1 MIKKQHNAIGF
12 FLISFLFTGILLL
25 FCLFGNHLS
34 LEKTKDTLAKGTY
47 TVILDAGHGGEDGG
61 ASSADGILEKELNL
75 SIAEQIGAELE
86 RQGISVIYTRTE
98 DILLYDRNVDYK
110 GRKKL
115 LDLAARLKIA
125 RETENSVF
133 VSIHMNSFPQKQYH
147 GLQVYYSAHHPLSQA
162 LALSVQ
168 NTVKE
173 TLDPSNQ
180 RKIKKADSSI
190 YLLDRNEKPA
200 ILIECG
206 FLSNDEEARK
216 LATDDYQE
224 KLSRSIAQGLLQALK
239 ANHPQ

>member
-147 GLQVYYSAHHPLSQA
+147 GLQVYYSAHHPLSQT

-224 KLSRSIAQGLLQALK
+224 KLSHSITQGLLQALK